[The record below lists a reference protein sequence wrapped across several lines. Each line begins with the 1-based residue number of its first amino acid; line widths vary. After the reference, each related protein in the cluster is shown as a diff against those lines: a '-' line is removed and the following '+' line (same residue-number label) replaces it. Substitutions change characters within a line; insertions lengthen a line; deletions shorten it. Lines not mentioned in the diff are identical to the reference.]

1 MTSGHYDSDQAL
13 DLILAAGEAEELE
26 RVQAGLRLDAGLAAI
41 TRGDASEHSPCI
53 DSDDSGEPSILS
65 EAADSRASFQVSVD
79 ATNPKYCVLF
89 AVDVAGSARRD
100 ERAQLLMRQAL
111 YAVLTEAFEDSQVDW
126 DDCLREDRG

>member
-53 DSDDSGEPSILS
+53 DSDDSGVHHRIVAPRHLHTV
-65 EAADSRASFQVSVD
+65 RAE
-79 ATNPKYCVLF
+79 N
-89 AVDVAGSARRD
+89 DV
-100 ERAQLLMRQAL
+100 RQK
-111 YAVLTEAFEDSQVDW
+111 
-126 DDCLREDRG
+126 RGGKPIPCS